1 MSARVDRLLLVL
13 GVLVLWAAASRWL
26 GPIVMAGPG
35 DTLLRSAAMLTAS
48 SFWVHAAAT
57 GRAFALAVAIS
68 WGGGLLLGLIL
79 GSQRTATEVAD
90 PLLGA
95 LYSIPK
101 ITLYPIILLI
111 FGLGI
116 SAKVAFGAIHGIFP
130 VTIFAM
136 GAVRNVNPLFVKTA
150 RSLNMSR
157 AATITTILLPAALPE
172 ILTGLRIGFA
182 AALLGT
188 LVGELFASDAGL
200 GFMLMRSIGNQDI
213 PAVMALTLLIFLAAV
228 AANATLSWVEARL
241 EPR

>member
-1 MSARVDRLLLVL
+1 ML
-13 GVLVLWAAASRWL
+13 GA
-26 GPIVMAGPG
+26 
-35 DTLLRSAAMLTAS
+35 
-48 SFWVHAAAT
+48 
-57 GRAFALAVAIS
+57 
-68 WGGGLLLGLIL
+68 
-79 GSQRTATEVAD
+79 QRTASAVAD
-90 PLLGA
+90 PMLGA

-130 VTIFAM
+130 VMIFVM

-157 AATITTILLPAALPE
+157 SATIATILLPAALPE

-213 PAVMALTLLIFLAAV
+213 PTVMALTLLIFLAAV
-228 AANATLSWVEARL
+228 AANAALSWLEARL
-241 EPR
+241 EQR

>member
-1 MSARVDRLLLVL
+1 MSARTDRLLLIL
-13 GVLVLWAAASRWL
+13 AALALWAAAAQWL
-26 GPIVMAGPG
+26 GPIVIAGPG
-35 DTLLRSAAMLTAS
+35 NTLLRSARMLAAP
-48 SFWVHAAAT
+48 SFWVNAATT

-68 WGGGLLLGLIL
+68 WGGGLLLGLVL
-79 GSQRTATEVAD
+79 GAQRTAAEIAD
-90 PLLGA
+90 PMLGA

-116 SAKVAFGAIHGIFP
+116 SAKVAFGTIHGIFP

-136 GAVRNVNPLFVKTA
+136 GAVRNVNPLFLKAA
-150 RSLNMSR
+150 RALNLSR
-157 AATITTILLPAALPE
+157 WATIATILLPAALPE

-200 GFMLMRSIGNQDI
+200 GFMLMRSIGNQDV
-213 PAVMALTLLIFLAAV
+213 PTVMALTLLIFLAAV
-228 AANATLSWVEARL
+228 AGNAALSWVETRIG
-241 EPR
+241 RR

>member
-1 MSARVDRLLLVL
+1 MSARIDRLLLIVAA
-13 GVLVLWAAASRWL
+13 LVLWAAAARLL

-35 DTLLRSAAMLTAS
+35 ETLLRSAAMLSAP
-48 SFWVHAAAT
+48 SFWSHAAAT
-57 GRAFALAVAIS
+57 GRAFALAVAIA
-68 WGGGLLLGLIL
+68 WGGGLLLGLVL
-79 GSQRTATEVAD
+79 GAQRTAAEVAD

-116 SAKVAFGAIHGIFP
+116 SAKVAFGTIHGIFP

-136 GAVRNVNPLFVKTA
+136 GAVRNVNPLFVKAA

-157 AATITTILLPAALPE
+157 AATIATILLPAALPE
-172 ILTGLRIGFA
+172 ILTGMRVGFA

-213 PAVMALTLLIFLAAV
+213 PTVMALTLLIFLAAV
-228 AANATLSWVEARL
+228 TANAALSWVEARV
-241 EPR
+241 ERR

>member
-35 DTLLRSAAMLTAS
+35 DTLLRSAAMLTAP

-228 AANATLSWVEARL
+228 AANAALSWVEARL

>member
-1 MSARVDRLLLVL
+1 MSAHADRLLLLVAA
-13 GVLVLWAAASRWL
+13 LVLWAAAARFL
-26 GPIVMAGPG
+26 GPIVMAGPCE
-35 DTLLRSAAMLTAS
+35 TLSRSAAMLAAP

-68 WGGGLLLGLIL
+68 WGGGLLIGLVLGA
-79 GSQRTATEVAD
+79 QRTASAVAD
-90 PLLGA
+90 PMLGA

-130 VTIFAM
+130 VMIFVM

-157 AATITTILLPAALPE
+157 SATIATILLPAALPE

-213 PAVMALTLLIFLAAV
+213 PTVMALTLLIFLAAV
-228 AANATLSWVEARL
+228 AANAALSWLEARL
-241 EPR
+241 EQR

>member
-1 MSARVDRLLLVL
+1 MSARTDRLLLIL
-13 GVLVLWAAASRWL
+13 AALALWAAAARWL

-35 DTLLRSAAMLTAS
+35 ETLLRSAAMLTAP
-48 SFWVHAAAT
+48 SFWDHAAAT

-68 WGGGLLLGLIL
+68 WVGGLLLGLVL
-79 GSQRTATEVAD
+79 GAQRTAAEVAD
-90 PLLGA
+90 PMLGA

-116 SAKVAFGAIHGIFP
+116 SAKVAFGTIHGIFP

-136 GAVRNVNPLFVKTA
+136 GAVRNVNPLFVKAA
-150 RSLNMSR
+150 RSLNMGR
-157 AATITTILLPAALPE
+157 GATIATILLPAALPE
-172 ILTGLRIGFA
+172 ILTGMRIGFA

-213 PAVMALTLLIFLAAV
+213 PTVMALTLLIFLAAV
-228 AANATLSWVEARL
+228 AANAALTWVEARI
-241 EPR
+241 ERR